1 MKICRVTTV
10 PFFLLHHLRGQVE
23 ASVAAGHVV
32 WAVCCADDGTG
43 DAATF
48 PGIRFRPI
56 EIARR
61 IAPLADLRAV
71 WQLYRFF
78 RSQRFD
84 IVHSA
89 TPKAGLL
96 TAIAGWLARVPV
108 RMHSF
113 TGQAWA
119 ELSGPVRWIAQFAD
133 RVIVTL
139 NTRCYADSPSQRRF
153 MIESGVTGGDG
164 VAVLG
169 DGSLGGVDF
178 TQFDPQRVLPLA
190 RARRAE
196 LGIPDGDPVI
206 AFIGRVNRDKGIV
219 ELVNAYRTLLARIPH
234 LHLVL
239 VGYFEPH
246 LDPLP
251 EDVLATIRGSPGI
264 HAIGYHPQPET
275 FVGFA
280 DLLCLPSYR
289 EGFGNVVIEAAALEI
304 PTVGTRIVGL
314 VDAVADGDTGILV
327 APKDAAALAVALER
341 LLADGDARKAM
352 GRRAR
357 ERALRLFDSARI
369 NRLLLE
375 QYQRESARSAR
386 AA

>member
-1 MKICRVTTV
+1 
-10 PFFLLHHLRGQVE
+10 
-23 ASVAAGHVV
+23 
-32 WAVCCADDGTG
+32 
-43 DAATF
+43 
-48 PGIRFRPI
+48 
-56 EIARR
+56 
-61 IAPLADLRAV
+61 
-71 WQLYRFF
+71 
-78 RSQRFD
+78 
-84 IVHSA
+84 
-89 TPKAGLL
+89 
-96 TAIAGWLARVPV
+96 
-108 RMHSF
+108 
-113 TGQAWA
+113 
-119 ELSGPVRWIAQFAD
+119 
-133 RVIVTL
+133 
-139 NTRCYADSPSQRRF
+139 
-153 MIESGVTGGDG
+153 MIESGVAGENG

-178 TQFDPQRVLPLA
+178 AQFDPRRVLPLA

-196 LGIPDGDPVI
+196 LGIPEGDPVI
-206 AFIGRVNRDKGIV
+206 VFIGRVNRDKGIV
-219 ELVNAYRTLLARIPH
+219 ELVSAYRTLLARIPH

-289 EGFGNVVIEAAALEI
+289 EGFGNVAIEAAALEV

-327 APKDAAALAVALER
+327 APKDAAALAAALER

-375 QYQRESARSAR
+375 QYQRESARSSR
-386 AA
+386 AKSPVVTATTA

>member
-23 ASVAAGHVV
+23 ASVAAGHEV
-32 WAVCCADDGTG
+32 WAACSADDGTG
-43 DAATF
+43 DAAGL
-48 PGIRFRPI
+48 PGIRFHPI

-61 IAPLADLRAV
+61 IALLADLRAL
-71 WQLYRFF
+71 WQLYRLF
-78 RSQRFD
+78 RAQRFD

-96 TAIAGWLARVPV
+96 AAIAGWLARVPV

-119 ELSGPVRWIAQFAD
+119 ELSGPVRWLAQLAD
-133 RVIVTL
+133 WLMVKL

-153 MIESGVTGGDG
+153 MIESGIAGESG
-164 VAVLG
+164 VIVLG

-178 TQFDPQRVLPLA
+178 AQFDPQRVRPLA

-196 LGIPDGDPVI
+196 LGIPEGDPVI
-206 AFIGRVNRDKGIV
+206 VFIGRVNRDKGIV
-219 ELVNAYRTLLARIPH
+219 ELVSACRSLFTRFPR

-251 EDVLATIRGSPGI
+251 EDVLAAIRGTPAI
-264 HAIGYHPQPET
+264 HAVGYQPQPES
-275 FVGFA
+275 FHGFA

-289 EGFGNVVIEAAALEI
+289 EGCPNVVIEAAALEV

-314 VDAVADGDTGILV
+314 ADTVVDGDTGILV
-327 APKDAAALAVALER
+327 APKDSAALAVALER
-341 LLADGDARKAM
+341 LLADSEARAAMGKRARK
-352 GRRAR
+352 
-357 ERALRLFDSARI
+357 RALRLFDSRRI

-375 QYQRESARSAR
+375 EYERLSG

>member
-10 PFFLLHHLRGQVE
+10 PFFLLHHLRGQIE
-23 ASVAAGHVV
+23 AAVAARHEV
-32 WAVCCADDGTG
+32 WAVCSADDGTE
-43 DAATF
+43 DPAKS
-48 PGIRFRPI
+48 PGIRFHPI
-56 EIARR
+56 EISRR
-61 IAPLADLRAV
+61 IAPRDDLRAL

-78 RSQRFD
+78 RALRFD

-113 TGQAWA
+113 TGQAWS
-119 ELSGPVRWIAQFAD
+119 ELSGPVRWIAQLAD
-133 RVIVTL
+133 WVIVKL

-153 MIESGVTGGDG
+153 MIESGVTGEDG

-178 TQFDPQRVLPLA
+178 TQFDPQRVQPLA

-196 LGIPDGDPVI
+196 LGIPEGEPVI
-206 AFIGRVNRDKGIV
+206 LFIGRVNRDKGIV
-219 ELVNAYRTLLARIPH
+219 ELVSAYRTLLERFPR

-251 EDVLATIRGSPGI
+251 EEVLAAIRGTPAI
-264 HAIGYHPQPET
+264 HAVGYHAQPES

-289 EGFGNVVIEAAALEI
+289 EGFGNVVIEAAALEV

-314 VDAVADGDTGILV
+314 ADAVIDGETGILV
-327 APKDAAALAVALER
+327 APKDAAALAAALER
-341 LLADGDARKAM
+341 MLADNLARVAM
-352 GRRAR
+352 GKRAR
-357 ERALRLFDSARI
+357 ERALRLFDAARV

-375 QYQRESARSAR
+375 EYEREFGRSAR